1 MEDTSP
7 IVIGWA
13 IGQDNIEEKRFAIRF
28 GAKILIEK
36 QRTYLEVKRDLLRVF
51 ITLNAKKNYLM
62 RTSMVLEKKLL
73 LLLKIII
80 NYTISKL
87 PY

>member
-1 MEDTSP
+1 MK
-7 IVIGWA
+7 
-13 IGQDNIEEKRFAIRF
+13 EKRFAIRF
-28 GAKILIEK
+28 EAKILIEK